1 MLSLSCGGLSFYERA
16 NQKCFFVFM
25 FVRAIVCMAVSLR
38 HAART
43 QGKGGATINALAAK
57 GHIERDSGVLTVRR
71 RPRVRVRACTH
82 ITCARV
88 QLTGTAAEVGQAW
101 SR

>member
-1 MLSLSCGGLSFYERA
+1 
-16 NQKCFFVFM
+16 
-25 FVRAIVCMAVSLR
+25 MAVSLR

-88 QLTGTAAEVGQAW
+88 QLTGTAAEVAASVVALNAELARAGVELLQV
-101 SR
+101 